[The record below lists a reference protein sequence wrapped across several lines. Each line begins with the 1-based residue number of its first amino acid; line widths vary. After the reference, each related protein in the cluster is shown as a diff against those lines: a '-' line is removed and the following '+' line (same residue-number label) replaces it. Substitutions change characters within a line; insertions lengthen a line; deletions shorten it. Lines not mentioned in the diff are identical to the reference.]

1 MADSPAETQS
11 RREAAP
17 WPKVRLGE
25 ICEIRKGQAITKRE
39 SNPGPYPVILGG
51 REPA

>member
-25 ICEIRKGQAITKRE
+25 ICEIALGKMLDQNKNKG
-39 SNPGPYPVILGG
+39 IL
-51 REPA
+51 RRYLVSAH

>member
-1 MADSPAETQS
+1 MAESRAETVGCVMAHSPAETQS

-25 ICEIRKGQAITKRE
+25 ICEIA
-39 SNPGPYPVILGG
+39 LGKMLDQN
-51 REPA
+51 